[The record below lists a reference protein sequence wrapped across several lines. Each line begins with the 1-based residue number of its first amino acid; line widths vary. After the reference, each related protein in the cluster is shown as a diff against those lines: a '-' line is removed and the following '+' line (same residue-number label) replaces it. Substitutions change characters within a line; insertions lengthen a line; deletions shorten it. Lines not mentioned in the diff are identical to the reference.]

1 MVVCIAPTNGKANP
15 MPLFHRLIMAD
26 WSAASAPGPK
36 KPHKDR
42 CWVGKLDTHSGQPQ
56 LAYCRTRAA
65 AREVIAQWTAEMP
78 AGCKTLIGF
87 DFPFGY
93 PAGSGLPGGRALA
106 TLFGSRL
113 QESANDRNDRF
124 ELAGTLNEELYPG
137 IEGPFWGHPSGHS
150 YAGLRPTRPKPWPTP
165 IPEYRIADG
174 ALRHMGIQTVW
185 KLAYPASVGS
195 QVMTGMASIHHLLQ
209 RPAFASAA
217 IWPFET
223 AWEKNLPA
231 VTIAEIWPNLFFRAW
246 REHPAAA
253 RHEIRDAQQIAASL
267 LALAEANLDDRIEAM
282 LAAPEDRSGDELA
295 IIERQEGWIV
305 GAAAAS

>member
-1 MVVCIAPTNGKANP
+1 

-26 WSAASAPGPK
+26 WSAANVPGPSQ
-36 KPHKDR
+36 PTKDR
-42 CWVGKLDTHSGQPQ
+42 CWVGRLDAGKDRPVIT
-56 LAYCRTRAA
+56 YCRTRAT
-65 AREVIAQWTAEMP
+65 ARAVIGQWTGEVP

-93 PAGSGLPGGRALA
+93 PAGSGLPGGRDLA
-106 TLFGSRL
+106 ALFGSRL
-113 QESANDRNDRF
+113 QEEANDRNNRF
-124 ELAGTLNEELYPG
+124 DLAAALNQELHPG
-137 IEGPFWGHPSGHS
+137 AEGPFWAHPPGRV
-150 YAGLRPTRPKPWPTP
+150 YPGLKPTRPKPWPAA
-165 IPEYRIADG
+165 IPEYRIADR

-195 QVMTGMASIHHLLQ
+195 QVMTGMATIHRLLQ
-209 RPAFASAA
+209 YPVFADAA

-223 AWEKNLPA
+223 GWVKALPA

-246 REHPAAA
+246 KEHPVAAE
-253 RHEIRDAQQIAASL
+253 HQIRDARQIAATL
-267 LALAEANLDDRIEAM
+267 LALADANRNDRIEAM
-282 LAAPEDRSGDELA
+282 LAAPGDRSGDELA